1 MSGLVTRTRR
11 RGSAIA
17 VVIVMLA
24 MLQIAALSMLTG
36 GADDAEEVVL
46 RVQTLRAFYAGES
59 GAVMSLGDA
68 LRGLPPPT
76 SGTVIELPGASVEL
90 LETPWDGAGEALVVE
105 GRSVSA
111 RRRFEIRLE

>member
-1 MSGLVTRTRR
+1 MSGCFTRGGR
-11 RGSAIA
+11 RGAAIVM
-17 VVIVMLA
+17 VVVMLA
-24 MLQIAALSMLTG
+24 MLQLAALSMLTG

-59 GAVMSLGDA
+59 GVVMSLGDA
-68 LRGLPPPT
+68 LRGLPPPPA
-76 SGTVIELPGASVEL
+76 GTVIELPGASVEL
-90 LETPWDGAGEALVVE
+90 LESPWEGVGGAMVVE

>member
-1 MSGLVTRTRR
+1 MSGESARTRR
-11 RGSAIA
+11 GAAIA
-17 VVIVMLA
+17 VVVVMLA

-59 GAVMSLGDA
+59 GAAMALGDA
-68 LRGLPPPT
+68 LRGLPPP
-76 SGTVIELPGASVEL
+76 SAGTVIELPGASVEL
-90 LETPWDGAGEALVVE
+90 LETPWDGAGASLVVE